1 MVKIPKTLE
10 GLRLD
15 IALVELLEE
24 TRSAVK
30 QMHDDARIKVNGA
43 PSKLSYKV
51 IEGDLVEITH
61 KEEVLLDLTPVDLN
75 LDIVYQDES
84 LAIIN
89 KPVGLTVHPSHT
101 TKEAT
106 LVHGLLHQIT
116 DLKAFDDVIR
126 PGIVH
131 RLDKDTS
138 GLLVVAKNKDTL
150 LALQKDLQERL
161 IKREYVALVKGVIK
175 PDKGTI
181 DAPIGRHPKER
192 QSMDVIASGKPSI
205 THFEVIKRFSN
216 STYIKCVLE
225 TGRTHQIRVHLSH
238 LGHPVLNDPKYGHQ
252 FDPRVGQFLHAKH
265 LAFTHP
271 MTQKA
276 LSFDVD
282 LPLIFKEYLAQ
293 NE

>member
-1 MVKIPKTLE
+1 MVKVPKALE

-15 IALVELLEE
+15 IALIELLEE

-51 IEGDLVEITH
+51 VEGDLIEITH
-61 KEEVLLDLTPVDLN
+61 KEEVLLDLTPVNLN

-84 LAIIN
+84 LAVIN

-150 LALQKDLQERL
+150 LALQKALQDR
-161 IKREYVALVKGVIK
+161 
-175 PDKGTI
+175 
-181 DAPIGRHPKER
+181 
-192 QSMDVIASGKPSI
+192 
-205 THFEVIKRFSN
+205 
-216 STYIKCVLE
+216 C
-225 TGRTHQIRVHLSH
+225 
-238 LGHPVLNDPKYGHQ
+238 
-252 FDPRVGQFLHAKH
+252 
-265 LAFTHP
+265 
-271 MTQKA
+271 
-276 LSFDVD
+276 
-282 LPLIFKEYLAQ
+282 
-293 NE
+293 